1 MQRIILFC
9 LLLGSGAALA
19 ESGRPDELARLDA
32 ALNSVRHEQQAV
44 YQSYQMTKERRL
56 QEVEEGSPLMVQHP
70 YGMSIE
76 TPPPDYDAV
85 IRAQMER
92 EQRIQQ
98 QTAEL
103 RNLSLRY
110 LELENQRK
118 ALIEQIQKLE
128 QHADE

>member
-1 MQRIILFC
+1 MKPIILFW
-9 LLLGSGAALA
+9 LMLASSAALA
-19 ESGRPDELARLDA
+19 ESGKPDELARLEA
-32 ALNSVRHEQQAV
+32 SLNSVRHEQQAV

-92 EQRIQQ
+92 EQRIQE

-118 ALIEQIQKLE
+118 ALLEQIRELA
-128 QHADE
+128 QHTDE